1 MDRIKR
7 ALISVYDKTG
17 IVELARDLSALGVE
31 ILSTGGT
38 HRLLAENGI
47 AAVEVATHTGHP
59 EILDGRVKTL
69 HPRIHGGL
77 LGQRNNPE
85 HRAQMAANGIVP
97 IDLVV
102 VNLYPFAQTIA
113 QPGVTLATAI
123 ENIDIGGPAMLRS
136 AAKNHADVIVV
147 VHPTDYADVLDRIKT
162 DRIDQ
167 TTRHALA
174 CKVFA
179 YTAEY
184 DRNIADYLS
193 AGQTSGDTTPFPQ
206 RLTLGYEKAQSLRY
220 GENPHQSAA
229 LYRLPAGVGL
239 AFSEPLCGK
248 EMSYNNYLDAHAA
261 LELVSEFAGPAC
273 VIVKHNNPCG
283 VATAERLDLAYPAAK
298 ACDPVSAFGGVVAVN
313 RTLDLAAAQAIGTT
327 FTEVVVAPDI
337 TPDALALLSQKKGL
351 RVLRAGRSEERWEM
365 RRVGGGLLLQEID
378 RLRIDDLSGLKVA
391 SRRAPTA
398 EERAALGFAWTV
410 CKHVKSNA
418 IVFARGGQTV
428 GIGAGQMSRV
438 DSVKIAV
445 MKAQASLAGCA
456 MASDAFFPFRDG
468 IDEAAR
474 AGITAVIQP
483 GGSIRDSE
491 VIQAADD
498 HGMAM
503 LLAGIRHFRH

>member
-17 IVELARDLSALGVE
+17 IVDFARDLSALGVE

-38 HRLLAENGI
+38 HRLLTENGI

-85 HRAQMAANGIVP
+85 HLAQMAANGIAP

-102 VNLYPFAQTIA
+102 VNLYPFVQTVA
-113 QPGVTLATAI
+113 RPDVTLATAI

-136 AAKNHADVIVV
+136 AAKNHADVVV
-147 VHPTDYADVLDRIKT
+147 VVDPADYADVLDRIKA
-162 DRIDQ
+162 DRMDQ
-167 TTRHALA
+167 PTRYALA

-193 AGQTSGDTTPFPQ
+193 GRISEEATPFPK
-206 RLTLGYEKAQSLRY
+206 RLTLGYERAQSLRY

-229 LYRLPAGVGL
+229 LYRAPAGAGL
-239 AFSEPLCGK
+239 AFATPLCGK

-261 LELVSEFAGPAC
+261 LELVNEFAGPAC

-351 RVLRAGRSEERWEM
+351 RVLRAGGSNEKWEM
-365 RRVGGGLLLQEID
+365 RRVGGGLLLQEVD
-378 RLRIDDLSGLKVA
+378 RLRIHLSGLKVA
-391 SRRAPTA
+391 SQRAPTP
-398 EERAALGFAWTV
+398 EERAAMGFAWTV

-418 IVFARGGQTV
+418 IVFASGGQAT

-445 MKAQASLAGCA
+445 MKAPASLAGSV

-468 IDEAAR
+468 IDEAAK

-503 LLAGIRHFRH
+503 LLTGIRHFRH

>member
-1 MDRIKR
+1 MGRIER

-17 IVELARDLSALGVE
+17 IVDFARALSELGIE

-38 HRLLAENGI
+38 HQLLTENGI
-47 AAVEVATHTGHP
+47 LAIEVAAYTGHP

-77 LGQRNNPE
+77 LGKRNHPQ

-113 QPGVTLATAI
+113 RPGVTLDESI

-136 AAKNHADVIVV
+136 AAKNYADVIVV
-147 VHPTDYADVLDRIKT
+147 VHPADYVDVLDRIKT
-162 DRIDQ
+162 DRMDK

-174 CKVFA
+174 RKVFA
-179 YTAEY
+179 YTAQY
-184 DRNIADYLS
+184 DRNIADYL
-193 AGQTSGDTTPFPQ
+193 AGRASDDATAFPN
-206 RLTLGYEKAQSLRY
+206 RLTLCYNKAQLLRY

-229 LYRLPAGVGL
+229 LYRCPGGAGL
-239 AFSEPLCGK
+239 AFAEPLCGK

-261 LELVSEFAGPAC
+261 LELVGEFVEPAC

-283 VATAERLDLAYPAAK
+283 VATAERLDLAYLAAK
-298 ACDPVSAFGGVVAVN
+298 ACDPVSAFGGVVAIN
-313 RTLDLAAAQAIGTT
+313 RALDLAMAAAIATT

-337 TPDALALLSQKKGL
+337 TPEALTLLSQKKGL
-351 RVLRAGRSEERWEM
+351 RILRSGRNDDRWEM
-365 RRVGGGLLLQEID
+365 RRIGGGLLLQEVD
-378 RLRIDDLSGLKVA
+378 RHRINDFSGLKVA

-418 IVFARGGQTV
+418 IVFARSRQTT

-445 MKAQASLAGCA
+445 MKAQGSLAGSV

-468 IDEAAR
+468 IDEAAK
-474 AGITAVIQP
+474 AGITAIIQP
-483 GGSIRDSE
+483 GGSIRDNE

-498 HGMAM
+498 HNMAM
-503 LLAGIRHFRH
+503 LLTGIRHFRH

>member
-1 MDRIKR
+1 MDRIER

-17 IVELARDLSALGVE
+17 IVEFSRALSALGVE

-38 HRLLAENGI
+38 HRLLTENGI
-47 AAVEVATHTGHP
+47 PAVEVATHTGHP
-59 EILDGRVKTL
+59 EILDGRLKTL

-85 HRAQMAANGIVP
+85 HRAQMAANGILP

-102 VNLYPFAQTIA
+102 VNLYPFAQTVA
-113 QPGVTLATAI
+113 RPGVMLAEAI

-147 VHPTDYADVLDRIKT
+147 VHPADYADVLDRIKT
-162 DRIDQ
+162 DRMDQ
-167 TTRHALA
+167 ATRHALA
-174 CKVFA
+174 CRVFA
-179 YTAEY
+179 YTSEY
-184 DRNIADYLS
+184 DRNIADYL
-193 AGQTSGDTTPFPQ
+193 AGKTSDDTTVFPN

-229 LYRLPAGVGL
+229 LYHSPGGAGL
-239 AFSEPLCGK
+239 AFAELLCGK

-261 LELVSEFAGPAC
+261 LELVSEFSGPSC

-313 RTLDLAAAQAIGTT
+313 RTLDLATAQAIATT
-327 FTEVVVAPDI
+327 FTEVIVVPDI

-351 RVLRAGRSEERWEM
+351 RILRTGRSNERWEM
-365 RRVGGGLLLQEID
+365 RRIGGGLLLQEID
-378 RLRIDDLSGLKVA
+378 RHRIDDLSGLKVA
-391 SRRAPTA
+391 SRRAPTV

-418 IVFARGGQTV
+418 IVLACGGQTT

-445 MKAQASLAGCA
+445 MKAQVSLAGSV

-474 AGITAVIQP
+474 AGIVAIIQP

-491 VIQAADD
+491 VIQAAND
-498 HGMAM
+498 HNMAM
-503 LLAGIRHFRH
+503 LLTGVRHFRH

>member
-1 MDRIKR
+1 MDRIER
-7 ALISVYDKTG
+7 ALISVYDKAG
-17 IVELARDLSALGVE
+17 IVEFARALSALGVE

-38 HRLLAENGI
+38 HRLLTENGI

-77 LGQRNNPE
+77 LGQRNRPE

-102 VNLYPFAQTIA
+102 VNLYPFAQTVA
-113 QPGVTLATAI
+113 RPGVTRAEAI

-136 AAKNHADVIVV
+136 AAKNHADVVV
-147 VHPTDYADVLDRIKT
+147 VVDPADYADVLDRIKT
-162 DRIDQ
+162 GRMDQ
-167 TTRHALA
+167 ATRHALA
-174 CKVFA
+174 CRVFA
-179 YTAEY
+179 YTAAY
-184 DRNIADYLS
+184 DRNIADYL
-193 AGQTSGDTTPFPQ
+193 AGPAPDDAPAFPN
-206 RLTLGYEKAQSLRY
+206 RLTLGYDKARSLRY

-229 LYRLPAGVGL
+229 LYRAPSGAGL
-239 AFSEPLCGK
+239 AFAEPLCGK

-283 VATAERLDLAYPAAK
+283 VATADRLDVAYHAAK

-313 RTLDLAAAQAIGTT
+313 RTIDLAAAAAIGTT

-337 TPDALALLSQKKGL
+337 APEALALLSQKKGL
-351 RVLRAGRSEERWEM
+351 RVLCVGRSEDRWEM

-378 RLRIDDLSGLKVA
+378 RRRIDDLSGLKVA
-391 SRRAPTA
+391 SGRAPTA
-398 EERAALGFAWTV
+398 EERMALGFAWTV

-418 IVFARGGQTV
+418 IVFASGGQTT

-445 MKAQASLAGCA
+445 MKAQASLAGSV

-474 AGITAVIQP
+474 AGITAIIQP
-483 GGSIRDSE
+483 GGSIRDGE

-503 LLAGIRHFRH
+503 LLTGVRHFRH